1 MVSQVLS
8 ASASGLVEQHLPLAR
23 QISARLRRRCS
34 WVAMDELY
42 SYSLLGLTRA
52 AGIYDPAYGVPF
64 ANFASQKAMFLAI
77 DEMRKDGILQR
88 RSTKS
93 TARTV
98 SLTSDGD
105 DSGTWW
111 NDLPDESADED
122 HERFEN
128 REFLRVL
135 LTKLP
140 DGDRQFLVMYYAD
153 EMTLKEIARVVSMSE
168 SSVCLR
174 HKALI
179 NRMRKLAKAM
189 TRDP

>member
-8 ASASGLVEQHLPLAR
+8 ASASKLVEHHLPLAR
-23 QISARLRRRCS
+23 QISARLRHRCS
-34 WVAMDELY
+34 WVALDDLY

-64 ANFASQKAMFLAI
+64 ANFASQKALFLAV

-93 TARTV
+93 TTRTV
-98 SLTSDGD
+98 SLTCDGD
-105 DSGTWW
+105 DSGSWW
-111 NDLPDESADED
+111 NDLPDEGADQD
-122 HERFEN
+122 HRRFED
-128 REFLRVL
+128 REFLQAL
-135 LTKLP
+135 LMKLS
-140 DGDRQFLVMYYAD
+140 DTDRQFLVMYYAD
-153 EMTLKEIARVVSMSE
+153 EMTFKEIARVVNMSE

-179 NRMRKLAKAM
+179 NRLRKLSKAM
-189 TRDP
+189 IRDR